1 MDDSTSLSDSLLVA
15 ASRELKGKTRRV
27 FVAKVCQS
35 LWGGSSRK
43 AEARFGWG
51 RTMVARGLEELDP
64 SQPARPATP
73 ERRGR
78 KASEEKTPQLKID
91 IECIVEPHTHS
102 DPELKT
108 ERQYTNLSAREVQA
122 ELIKRGY
129 APDCVPAERTIR
141 DILNRMNYRL
151 KRIQKGKPLKKTEHT
166 DAIFE
171 SVHAARKKYKDDPE
185 ALEISVDTKAKVS
198 LGEYV
203 LGGKNANRQ
212 PG

>member
-1 MDDSTSLSDSLLVA
+1 MTPAKLSA
-15 ASRELKGKTRRV
+15 AKLS
-27 FVAKVCQS
+27 
-35 LWGGSSRK
+35 K
-43 AEARFGWG
+43 A
-51 RTMVARGLEELDP
+51 T
-64 SQPARPATP
+64 
-73 ERRGR
+73 
-78 KASEEKTPQLKID
+78 EEKTPQLKID
-91 IECIVEPHTHS
+91 IACIVEPHTHS

-129 APDCVPAERTIR
+129 AAESLPAERTIR

-171 SVHAARKKYKDDPE
+171 NVHAAGEKYKDDPE

-203 LGGKNANRQ
+203 LGGKNTNR
-212 PG
+212 

>member
-1 MDDSTSLSDSLLVA
+1 MDASRTLSDLLLVA
-15 ASRELKGKTRRV
+15 ASRELKGKARRA

-35 LWGGSSRK
+35 LCGGSSRK
-43 AEARFGWG
+43 A
-51 RTMVARGLEELDP
+51 T
-64 SQPARPATP
+64 
-73 ERRGR
+73 
-78 KASEEKTPQLKID
+78 EEKTPQLKID
-91 IECIVEPHTHS
+91 IACIVEPHTHS

-129 APDCVPAERTIR
+129 AAESLPAERTIR

-171 SVHAARKKYKDDPE
+171 NVHAAREKYKDDPE

-203 LGGKNANRQ
+203 LGGKSTNR
-212 PG
+212 

>member
-35 LWGGSSRK
+35 LCGGSSRK

-51 RTMVARGLEELDP
+51 RTMVARGLEELGSVSTRSP
-64 SQPARPATP
+64 SQRP

-108 ERQYTNLSAREVQA
+108 ERQYTNLSCA
-122 ELIKRGY
+122 
-129 APDCVPAERTIR
+129 
-141 DILNRMNYRL
+141 
-151 KRIQKGKPLKKTEHT
+151 
-166 DAIFE
+166 
-171 SVHAARKKYKDDPE
+171 
-185 ALEISVDTKAKVS
+185 
-198 LGEYV
+198 
-203 LGGKNANRQ
+203 
-212 PG
+212 

>member
-1 MDDSTSLSDSLLVA
+1 MDDSRTLSDSLLVA
-15 ASRELKGKTRRV
+15 ASRELKGKARRV

-35 LWGGSSRK
+35 LCGGSSRK

-51 RTMVARGLEELDP
+51 RAMVARGLEELDP
-64 SQPARPATP
+64 AHPTLPCTP

-78 KASEEKTPQLKID
+78 KATEEKTPQLKID
-91 IECIVEPHTHS
+91 IACIVEPHTHS

-129 APDCVPAERTIR
+129 AAESLPAERTIR

-171 SVHAARKKYKDDPE
+171 NVHAAREKYKDDPE

-203 LGGKNANRQ
+203 LGGKNTNR
-212 PG
+212 